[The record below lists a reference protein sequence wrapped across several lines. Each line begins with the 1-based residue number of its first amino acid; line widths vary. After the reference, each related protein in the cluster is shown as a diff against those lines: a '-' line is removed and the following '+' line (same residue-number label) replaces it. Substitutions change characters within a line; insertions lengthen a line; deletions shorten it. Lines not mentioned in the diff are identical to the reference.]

1 MSDDDFMVDDD
12 EDYDLEYDEDST
24 SEPDVDL
31 ENQYYNSKALKD
43 TPELALDSFER
54 VIALENGEKGEW
66 GFRALKQII
75 KLNFRLVSSGHA
87 FFFVFWLFPA
97 TLLNSNDTMKWS
109 SATRI
114 C

>member
-31 ENQYYNSKALKD
+31 ENQYYNSKALKE
-43 TPELALDSFER
+43 TPELALESYEK
-54 VIALENGEKGEW
+54 VLALENGDKGEW

-75 KLNFRLVSSGHA
+75 KLNFRLVSFGG
-87 FFFVFWLFPA
+87 VFLC
-97 TLLNSNDTMKWS
+97 LLLL
-109 SATRI
+109 
-114 C
+114 